1 MRSLAV
7 ILLTIIF
14 CAFAATGVR
23 AQQSP
28 QQASQEAS
36 RTSPGGEAKRSAAQG
51 ATDRVADQ
59 MAADL
64 RRTLPKRLSPAAV
77 RKASPNGKPAEA
89 AADLR
94 ADVQEAQP
102 RPRLRLPEDKPLGAA
117 GPSRDKRKPEAED
130 AEFMVI
136 RDRWRVGVPEDP
148 RFKNG
153 SIFNPYRQNVLK
165 GDYPIIGNKTFLNIS
180 LASES
185 AFNMRRVP
193 VPQDVSSERPGSLEF
208 FGRGRQEFFNQ
219 NFVYSFDLFQGDA
232 SFKPV
237 DWRFKVTGITNINLL
252 NVRERGIVNVDVR
265 EGTTRLDGFN
275 SIEEVFFEM
284 RLGDT
289 TRVMPFL
296 RGKKSQGG
304 RSPEFDTTSMR
315 VGIQPFTSDFRGFVF
330 SDSNLGVRMFGN
342 YASNRWQYNLAYF
355 NMLEKETNSALNT
368 INFRNIDF
376 RNQNVYIA
384 NLYRQDTFVKGYTTQ
399 FSLHYNDDRGF
410 REYDQNGLLVR
421 PARIGVIREHRV
433 KSGYLGWTG
442 DGHFGRINI
451 THAAYQVIGRD
462 SYNQIARRAQRINA
476 QMAAAEAS
484 IDYDYIRYRVGAFY
498 SSGDANLDD
507 GTARGFDSIIDA
519 PNFAGGQFSFW
530 NSQGIRLT
538 QTSVALVEPRSLL
551 PSLRSSKIQGQ
562 SNFVNPGLT
571 LYNAGVD
578 VDLTPKLRGF
588 LNYNYLRF
596 NRTEAIERVLFQNS
610 IRHEIGHDLGTGFIY
625 RPLLNENIVL
635 IGGASGLRP
644 GRGFTDIYTSNCDGT
659 PLGCGARRPTLWS
672 VFFTMR
678 FVY

>member
-1 MRSLAV
+1 MSTSL
-7 ILLTIIF
+7 F
-14 CAFAATGVR
+14 CVFSATDAR
-23 AQQSP
+23 AQQAT
-28 QQASQEAS
+28 QASGSDS
-36 RTSPGGEAKRSAAQG
+36 RREAAQG
-51 ATDRVADQ
+51 ATSRVADQ

-64 RRTLPKRLSPAAV
+64 SRTLPTRLSAAAV
-77 RKASPNGKPAEA
+77 RKAAPVVNSAELA
-89 AADLR
+89 
-94 ADVQEAQP
+94 ADVQEGQAQP
-102 RPRLRLPEDKPLGAA
+102 RPRLRLPDDKPLGAS

-153 SIFNPYRQNVLK
+153 NIFNPYRQNVLK
-165 GDYPIIGNKTFLNIS
+165 GDYPVIGDKTFLNIS

-185 AFNMRRVP
+185 TFNMRRLP
-193 VPQDVSSERPGSLEF
+193 VPQDVSSVLPGRLEF

-219 NFVYSFDLFQGDA
+219 NFVYSFDLFRGDA

-237 DWRFKVTGITNINLL
+237 DWRFKITGITNINLL
-252 NVRERGIVNVDVR
+252 NARENGIVKVDVR
-265 EGTTRLDGFN
+265 EGKTRLDGFN

-284 RLGDT
+284 RLGDS
-289 TRVMPFL
+289 TRVLPFL

-342 YASNRWQYNLAYF
+342 YAANRWQYNLAYF
-355 NMLEKETNSALNT
+355 NMLEKETNSTLNT
-368 INFRNIDF
+368 INFRDIDF
-376 RNQNVYIA
+376 RNQSVYIA
-384 NLYRQDTFVKGYTTQ
+384 NLYRQDTFVKGYTAQ
-399 FSLHYNDDRGF
+399 LSLHYNDDRGF
-410 REYDQNGLLVR
+410 TEYDQNGLLVR
-421 PARIGVIREHRV
+421 PARVGVIRQHRI

-442 DGHFGRINI
+442 DGHFGRMNI
-451 THAAYQVIGRD
+451 THALYQVIGRD
-462 SYNQIARRAQRINA
+462 SYNQIARRAQRLNA

-498 SSGDANLDD
+498 SSGDADPGD
-507 GTARGFDSIIDA
+507 GTARGFDSILDA

-530 NSQGIRLT
+530 NAQAIRLT
-538 QTSVALVEPRSLL
+538 QTSVSLVEPRSLL

-578 VDLTPKLRGF
+578 ADLTPKLRGF

-596 NRTEAIERVLFQNS
+596 NRTEALERVLFQNA
-610 IRHEIGHDLGTGFIY
+610 IRHEIGHDLGLGFIY